1 MVTTHTH
8 ITLSLLL
15 FHILPAT
22 TTQVDDLIDD
32 VIVATDRGRVRG
44 TRLPVPGGGYV
55 RAFLGIPYGNPPVGE
70 LRFRPPQPADGWT
83 GVLHATRYP
92 NSCLQPQDTL
102 FPGFRGAEMWNPNT
116 KMSEDCLYLN
126 IWTPPPLFKTHPK
139 RSKSTSPGSSLAPV
153 MVWIYGGGFTTG
165 TASLDLY
172 DGQFLSQSEG
182 VVVVSMNYR
191 LGPLGFLSLPES
203 EGVRGNAGMLDQRLA
218 LYWVA
223 NNIAA
228 FGGDPSKVTL
238 FGESAGSASVGLHLL
253 SPGSHGLFNRAILQ
267 SGSPNT
273 PWAVMTQQQA
283 WNRSLSLGRLLG
295 CPLAPL
301 AVLEQCLQRA
311 HPEDIIKQQYNVLSL
326 PTILALPFTPSVDQN
341 FLPDMPEVLL
351 RTGHFLKTEVL
362 IGLNQDEGTYFLV
375 YGAPGYDITS
385 QSLISREN
393 FLKGVDLVLPGFS
406 DVMRETAI
414 FQYTDWTDE
423 NSGMKNRDLLGRM
436 LGDHDFNCPV
446 LEFAQRYTEHG
457 GKARLFLFDHHSST
471 NPWPAWMGV
480 MHGYEIEFVFGM
492 PLNRTLGYLEEEVVM
507 SRRMMKYWANMA
519 RTGNPSIEE
528 GDWPLFTVDQQE
540 YITLNSSPPHTQ
552 KRLAAHQCQFWN
564 NFLPKL
570 QEVTVSVGE
579 LEQQWR
585 NHFHRWM
592 SYMLEWKNDYSD
604 HSLSSPEGQKQ
615 QDCDQ
620 RPLEPQTFN

>member
-1 MVTTHTH
+1 MNKTLERVTMVTTHTH

-22 TTQVDDLIDD
+22 TSQVDDLIDD

-126 IWTPPPLFKTHPK
+126 IWTPPPLFKREDPK
-139 RSKSTSPGSSLAPV
+139 RYKSSSPGSSLAPV

-273 PWAVMTQQQA
+273 PWAVTTQQQA

-301 AVLEQCLQRA
+301 AVLEQCLQKA

-326 PTILALPFTPSVDQN
+326 PTLLALPFTPSVDQN

-406 DVMRETAI
+406 DVTRETAI

-423 NSGMKNRDLLGRM
+423 NSGMNNRDLLGRM
-436 LGDHDFNCPV
+436 LGDRDFNCPV
-446 LEFAQRYTEHG
+446 LEFAQR
-457 GKARLFLFDHHSST
+457 
-471 NPWPAWMGV
+471 
-480 MHGYEIEFVFGM
+480 
-492 PLNRTLGYLEEEVVM
+492 
-507 SRRMMKYWANMA
+507 
-519 RTGNPSIEE
+519 NPSIEE

-570 QEVTVSVGE
+570 QDVTVSVDE

-592 SYMLEWKNDYSD
+592 SYMLEWRNYYSD
-604 HSLSSPEGQKQ
+604 HSMSSPEGQKQ

-620 RPLEPQTFN
+620 RPLEP